1 MFTPF
6 NGCDKETAG
15 HKEYDVKMEEE
26 VLYTRR
32 EGVAT
37 ITLNREKALNSLN
50 TALLEKLRAA
60 LEDAESDVMVRAI
73 VITGAGN
80 RAFCAG
86 ADVKEVKDKSHIE
99 ARDWSLWFQN
109 ITNYMERL
117 RKPIIARINGF
128 CLGGGLELAMA
139 CDFRIAS
146 DNSVF
151 GQPEVNLG
159 IIPGGGGTQRLTR
172 LIGKPKAMEMLMT
185 GEQIEAEEALRLGLV
200 NRIVPARELDAAV
213 DALVNELKTKSAL
226 TLGILK
232 LAVNNGLEMSLERA
246 LSYEAEC
253 FGSAV
258 ASGDAKEGMRAF
270 IEKRKPEFKGE

>member
-1 MFTPF
+1 M
-6 NGCDKETAG
+6 
-15 HKEYDVKMEEE
+15 KMGEE
-26 VLYTRR
+26 VLYAKHER
-32 EGVAT
+32 EGVAA
-37 ITLNREKALNSLN
+37 ITLNRERALNSLN

-60 LEDAESDVMVRAI
+60 LEDAESDGTVRAI
-73 VITGAGN
+73 VITGAGS

-86 ADVKEVKDKSHIE
+86 ADVKELKDKSQAE
-99 ARDWSLWFQN
+99 AKDLSLWFQD

-151 GQPEVNLG
+151 GLPEVNLG
-159 IIPGGGGTQRLTR
+159 IIPGGGATQRLTR
-172 LIGKPKAMEMLMT
+172 LIGKTKAMEMLMT
-185 GEQIEAEEALRLGLV
+185 GEQIDAEEALRLGLV
-200 NRIVPARELDAAV
+200 NRVVPANELDNAV
-213 DALVNELKTKSAL
+213 DALLNELQAKSAL

-232 LAVNNGLEMSLERA
+232 LVVNNGLKMSFERA

-253 FGSAV
+253 FGSAL
-258 ASGDAKEGMRAF
+258 ASRDAKEGLQAF
-270 IEKRKPEFKGE
+270 IEKRKPEFRGE

>member
-1 MFTPF
+1 M
-6 NGCDKETAG
+6 
-15 HKEYDVKMEEE
+15 KMGEE
-26 VLYTRR
+26 VLYAKHER
-32 EGVAT
+32 EGVAA
-37 ITLNREKALNSLN
+37 ITLNRERALNSLN

-60 LEDAESDVMVRAI
+60 LEDAESDGTVRSI
-73 VITGAGN
+73 VITGAGS

-86 ADVKEVKDKSHIE
+86 ADVKELKDKSQAE
-99 ARDWSLWFQN
+99 AKDLSLWFQD

-151 GQPEVNLG
+151 GLPEVNLG
-159 IIPGGGGTQRLTR
+159 IIPGGGATQRLTR
-172 LIGKPKAMEMLMT
+172 LIGKTKAMEMLMT
-185 GEQIEAEEALRLGLV
+185 GEQIDAEEALRLGLV
-200 NRIVPARELDAAV
+200 NRVVPANELDNAV
-213 DALVNELKTKSAL
+213 DALLNELQAKSAL

-232 LAVNNGLEMSLERA
+232 LVVNNGLKMSFERA

-253 FGSAV
+253 FGSAL
-258 ASGDAKEGMRAF
+258 ASRDAKEGLQAF
-270 IEKRKPEFKGE
+270 IEKRKPEFRGE